1 MSALILAA
9 VRELL
14 SWELDHHTGCN
25 DAGAAL
31 HDAIKRLAP
40 YGRDDLLVRLL
51 SAVIATARDDRQ
63 REDAAAAL
71 VLLGRARVADVDAL
85 RADADDALRR
95 AGGVDGETRRSEA
108 AGE

>member
-25 DAGAAL
+25 DAGAL
-31 HDAIKRLAP
+31 MHDAIKRLDP

-51 SAVIATARDDRQ
+51 SAVIATARDERV
-63 REDAAAAL
+63 RADAAAAL
-71 VLLGRARVADVDAL
+71 ALLGRARAADVDAL
-85 RADADDALRR
+85 RADADGALRR

>member
-31 HDAIKRLAP
+31 HDAVKRLAP

-51 SAVIATARDDRQ
+51 SAVIATARDERV
-63 REDAAAAL
+63 RADAAAAL
-71 VLLGRARVADVDAL
+71 ALLDKAR
-85 RADADDALRR
+85 RADAEAES
-95 AGGVDGETRRSEA
+95 DGTLGRPAPPEGDTRRSEA